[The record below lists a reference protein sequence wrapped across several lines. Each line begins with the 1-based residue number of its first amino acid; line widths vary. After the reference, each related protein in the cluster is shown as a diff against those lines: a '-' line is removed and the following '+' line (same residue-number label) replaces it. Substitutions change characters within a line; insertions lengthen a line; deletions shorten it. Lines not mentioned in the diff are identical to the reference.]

1 MKPEITLPHA
11 TLETAFATISALAE
25 DFAAHEVKY
34 LSPAYQEAEVR
45 KDFLDKF
52 FIALGWDVNHEREKN
67 PYEQEVKVEL
77 GQQQGAARKRAD
89 YAFHLAPDFKQP
101 RFFVEAKKPSRSLE
115 NADAHFQTIRY
126 GFSAQTPLAVLT
138 DFEEFRIL
146 DSRYKAAPETALGR
160 VVAGGKFHYRDYLD
174 KEKFARI
181 YWLFSREAVAG
192 GSLEKFAEGLPKPRG
207 GAKQLALFPGGDK
220 SFDEAFLEEL
230 DEHRLALA
238 KSFKKSDDALDSGT
252 LTEITQRTI
261 DRLVFI
267 RFLEDRLIEPNDII
281 SQLGARG
288 SAWGDFRAQ
297 CRRLDGIYNGIVFK
311 KHPLLDSPDFSPD
324 DDVFADICEALS
336 HKNSAYDFSTVPIH
350 ILGSIYE
357 RFLGNVIRATPKRAE
372 IEQKPDV
379 RKAGGVYY
387 TPDYIVRYLV
397 EGTVGHLI
405 EGRKPEAIA
414 QMRFADIACGSG
426 SFLLGIYECLLAY
439 HTAYYNKFPKQAT
452 QADCLTREG
461 SLHLSLK
468 KRRDILLNNIF
479 GVDIDAQA
487 VEVAQLSLYLRLLQ
501 DETASSAHQY
511 RMDFE
516 QGAILP
522 SLSAN
527 IKCGNSLIGT
537 DVLHGQF
544 EFGTKEEQKL
554 NPMNFE
560 AAFPSL
566 FPRFVPAGKVAE
578 TPELDD
584 FIEGGLIHSA
594 GPANA
599 KYSAKV
605 TRCPRPR
612 GNGFDAIVGNP
623 PYVRPH
629 NIEPQVKEYLWAHYD
644 TFTHK
649 ADLYCCFLEQATR
662 LLKNNGRFGYI
673 ISKGWLRLNS
683 FQKLRRLILANYR
696 IEEIAEFDHRVFADA
711 QVETSLFVFEKERA
725 PAKNKAVISVRSG
738 KPGEQFQLIRKIP
751 QQVFE
756 TTFENVFDLSLFP
769 EAESIKEKMR
779 QGPTID
785 RQFDV
790 CFGLKTGDDAKFLH
804 RQEGL
809 HSQDKP
815 LLRGDDV
822 FRYGYAHKGE
832 FVWYVPEKMRE
843 HRQTARP
850 GESARFEQPKVLVK
864 DTSKLFA
871 GTYDDSHYYVKDVL
885 IIIPHADNPSPYDL
899 RFVTGIV
906 NSRALSFYYR
916 STFQTLHVQRGE
928 LASLPLPPLD
938 FTNFECNA
946 AHDKIVRLV
955 DAMLEAQKML
965 AAAKTEKE
973 CDYYKGKCVSLDSD
987 INTLVYR
994 LYGLT
999 PEEIALIEAATR
1011 TDSVQQP

>member
-1 MKPEITLPHA
+1 MPLLPE
-11 TLETAFATISALAE
+11 
-25 DFAAHEVKY
+25 K
-34 LSPAYQEAEVR
+34 
-45 KDFLDKF
+45 
-52 FIALGWDVNHEREKN
+52 
-67 PYEQEVKVEL
+67 KVEL

-101 RFFVEAKKPSRSLE
+101 RFFV
-115 NADAHFQTIRY
+115 
-126 GFSAQTPLAVLT
+126 
-138 DFEEFRIL
+138 
-146 DSRYKAAPETALGR
+146 
-160 VVAGGKFHYRDYLD
+160 
-174 KEKFARI
+174 
-181 YWLFSREAVAG
+181 
-192 GSLEKFAEGLPKPRG
+192 
-207 GAKQLALFPGGDK
+207 
-220 SFDEAFLEEL
+220 EAFLEEL

-324 DDVFADICEALS
+324 DDLFADICEALS

-397 EGTVGHLI
+397 EGTVGHL
-405 EGRKPEAIA
+405 IA

-605 TRCPRPR
+605 TRRPRPR